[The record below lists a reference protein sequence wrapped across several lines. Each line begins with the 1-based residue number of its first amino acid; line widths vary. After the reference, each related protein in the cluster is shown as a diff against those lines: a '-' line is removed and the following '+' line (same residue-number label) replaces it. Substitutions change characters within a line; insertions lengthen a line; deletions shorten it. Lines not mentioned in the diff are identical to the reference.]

1 MTLEWKHMPWQRHA
15 AGAWR
20 LIADADTL
28 ARLGGAPCFSH
39 ALPGQVAYVLPNR
52 GCWVGRAEL
61 TPYDPVGFAPRRDVE
76 RAKAETLAAVKAALP
91 IDVNAWSSG
100 GGLLCIQPK
109 TDAGREWCA
118 DHINAEAHAGVYLA
132 EHRYGPD
139 ILLAAHNAGLT
150 VALDGQVADV
160 PRECDP

>member
-1 MTLEWKHMPWQRHA
+1 MTLEWKHMPWHRHA

-28 ARLGGAPCFSH
+28 A
-39 ALPGQVAYVLPNR
+39 
-52 GCWVGRAEL
+52 
-61 TPYDPVGFAPRRDVE
+61 
-76 RAKAETLAAVKAALP
+76 AVKAALP
-91 IDVNAWSSG
+91 IDISAWSSG
-100 GGLLCIQPK
+100 GGLLCIQPE

-139 ILLAAHNAGLT
+139 ILLAAHNAGLI
-150 VALDGQVADV
+150 VALDGQVADGE
-160 PRECDP
+160 RETHET